1 MQMASKGSSSLHS
14 ITPVEID
21 INGSKAFSVSV
32 GNINARFIR
41 QEIEYELISNCRF
54 LSRLQR
60 IDGPEGEVW
69 KMLTMEVI
77 YIHDSIVPV
86 VPYTGP
92 ISFDVKDMD
101 GSTRKSYRF
110 LSWLLAE
117 RGHTVNND
125 LPGID
130 HEQSVRDVIDR
141 SQEWLHA

>member
-1 MQMASKGSSSLHS
+1 MASKGSSSLHS
-14 ITPVEID
+14 ITPVEVD

-41 QEIEYELISNCRF
+41 EETEYELISNCRF
-54 LSRLQR
+54 LSRLQ
-60 IDGPEGEVW
+60 IINGPGGEVW

-101 GSTRKSYRF
+101 GSMRKSYRY

-117 RGHTVNND
+117 RGHTVNNE
-125 LPGID
+125 LPGVD
-130 HEQSVRDVIDR
+130 DEQSVKDVMGR
-141 SQEWLHA
+141 SQEWLLA